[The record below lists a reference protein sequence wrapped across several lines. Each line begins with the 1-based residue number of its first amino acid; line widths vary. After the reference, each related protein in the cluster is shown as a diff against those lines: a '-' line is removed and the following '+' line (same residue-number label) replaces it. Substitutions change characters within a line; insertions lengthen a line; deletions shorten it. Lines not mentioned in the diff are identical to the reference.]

1 MDSRPG
7 IRLRETLERHQLILC
22 LAALAAGF
30 LAGTAIPG
38 AVGLHVLINPAL
50 GLLLYATFLAVPF
63 ARIRSGLLDLRFLG
77 LLMLLNF
84 VLVPVLVFALS
95 RFVAHDAALLTGVL
109 LVLLAPCIDYVI
121 VFSALAGAAHG
132 KLLAATPLL
141 MIAQLLLLP
150 PLLWLFTSGSVTGFI
165 EPGPFLEALVL
176 LILLPLAA
184 AAATQLLANRRPA
197 FRTLAAAGSAYMVP
211 LMLVVLFTVA
221 ASQARRMLD
230 AGAALAGLVP
240 LYAVFLAAMVFAGA
254 LAGRAGGLD
263 YAGARALAFSGATR
277 NSLVVLPLALALPET
292 AGTAAA
298 AVVTQTF
305 VELAGMGLCIRVI
318 PRLLPRPAG
327 RPLQT
332 GGRGPGASR
341 ESNRRRRR

>member
-1 MDSRPG
+1 MDSRAG
-7 IRLRETLERHQLILC
+7 TRLRESLERRQIALY

-30 LAGTAIPG
+30 LAGAAVPGSQALDLFISPAI
-38 AVGLHVLINPAL
+38 A
-50 GLLLYATFLAVPF
+50 LLLYATFLAVPF
-63 ARIRSGLLDLRFLG
+63 TRIRAGLLDLRFLG
-77 LLMLLNF
+77 LLMVLNF

-121 VFSALAGAAHG
+121 VFSALGGAAHG

-150 PLLWLFTSGSVTGFI
+150 FFLWLFTSGSVTGI
-165 EPGPFLEALVL
+165 IAPEPLLEALVL

-184 AAATQLLANRRPA
+184 AAATQLLADRRPS
-197 FRTLAAAGSAYMVP
+197 FRRAAAAGNAAMVP

-221 ASQARRMLD
+221 ASQARRVLD
-230 AGAALAGLVP
+230 AGAALAALVP
-240 LYAVFLAAMVFAGA
+240 LYAVFLAVMVLIGA
-254 LAGRAGGLD
+254 LTGHAGGLD
-263 YAGARALAFSGATR
+263 YGSARALAFSGATR
-277 NSLVVLPLALALPET
+277 NSLVVLPLALALPEA

-305 VELAGMGLCIRVI
+305 TELAGMALAIRCI
-318 PRLLPRPAG
+318 PRLLPQPAG
-327 RPLQT
+327 RAS
-332 GGRGPGASR
+332 GPDLPAGA
-341 ESNRRRRR
+341 

>member
-1 MDSRPG
+1 MNIRACG
-7 IRLRETLERHQLILC
+7 RLRGAFERHQIPLC

-30 LAGTAIPG
+30 LAGAAVPG
-38 AVGLHVLINPAL
+38 AQTLSVLINPAL

-63 ARIRSGLLDLRFLG
+63 ARFRAGLLDLRFLG
-77 LLMLLNF
+77 LLILVNF
-84 VLVPVLVFALS
+84 VLVPALVFGLS

-121 VFSALAGAAHG
+121 VFSALAGAAHE

-141 MIAQLLLLP
+141 LITQLLLLP
-150 PLLWLFTSGSVTGFI
+150 VFLWLFTGGSLTGFI

-184 AAATQLLANRRPA
+184 AAATQLLADRRPA
-197 FRTLAAAGSAYMVP
+197 FGALAAAGNASMVP
-211 LMLVVLFTVA
+211 LMLVVLFVVA
-221 ASQARRMLD
+221 ASQSRRMLD

-240 LYAVFLAAMVFAGA
+240 LYAVFLAVMVLAGA
-254 LAGRAGGLD
+254 LTGRAGGLD
-263 YAGARALAFSGATR
+263 YASARALTFSGATR

-292 AGTAAA
+292 AGPAAA

-305 VELAGMGLCIRVI
+305 VELAGMALCIRLI
-318 PRLLPRPAG
+318 PRLLPQPEG
-327 RPLQT
+327 SSHGT
-332 GGRGPGASR
+332 SR